1 MRHESSA
8 VIDRPID
15 EVWAFVTDPF
25 NASRMGGGRLAAR
38 VTTPGPL
45 GIGSTYQQRV
55 AILGFETWVK
65 TVVTELDP
73 PHVLAHSA
81 KDASIAGSFSARITL
96 GPTAAGTRVVRAVE
110 IEPRGIWKVFLPI
123 LGPLLWRQMEAQTRN
138 LKRLLEAGRG

>member
-45 GIGSTYQQRV
+45 GLGSSYQQRV
-55 AILGFETWVK
+55 AILGFETWIK

-81 KDASIAGSFSARITL
+81 KNASIAGPFSARITL
-96 GPTAAGTRVVRAVE
+96 DPTAAGTRVVRTVE

-123 LGPLLWRQMEAQTRN
+123 LRPLLWRQMEAQTRN